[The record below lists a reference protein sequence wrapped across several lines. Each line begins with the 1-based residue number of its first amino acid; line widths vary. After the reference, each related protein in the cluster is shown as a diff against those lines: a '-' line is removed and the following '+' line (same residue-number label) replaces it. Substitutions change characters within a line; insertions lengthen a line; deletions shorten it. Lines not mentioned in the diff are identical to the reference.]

1 MTRVKSFAAPH
12 KGLRNSMAR
21 FSLCLGSIDVGN
33 PSQLSGLKDLG
44 HELFT
49 LLTHHAHTENEYTLK
64 LLEERVKGASEHDRN
79 DHERLERIQQT
90 LEDQLS
96 GLTGNES
103 SDAIHLFYLAFSQFQ
118 IQYLDHIFEEET
130 VTELLLQHHFTDEDL
145 IQHRI
150 SVLRSFEVPMLL
162 LWLKYMFP
170 AQRDEENLAMLSV
183 LKANAPKEVMDRV
196 MTTIQQELEP
206 DRFQR
211 LAVRLQ
217 DQLLVSR

>member
-1 MTRVKSFAAPH
+1 
-12 KGLRNSMAR
+12 MAR

-64 LLEERVKGASEHDRN
+64 QLEERARGASEHDRH
-79 DHERLERIQQT
+79 DHERLELIQQA

-103 SDAIHLFYLAFSQFQ
+103 SDAIHLFYLNVSWFQ
-118 IQYLDHIFEEET
+118 SQYLAHIFEEET
-130 VTELLLQHHFTDEDL
+130 VTELLLQHHFTDEEL

-150 SVLRSFEVPMLL
+150 SVMQSFEIPMLL
-162 LWLKYMFP
+162 LWLKYMIP
-170 AQRDEENLAMLSV
+170 AQRDEENLAMLSG
-183 LKANAPKEVMDRV
+183 LKAHAPKEVMDRV
-196 MTTIQQELEP
+196 MTTIQPELEA

-211 LAVRLQ
+211 LALRLQ
-217 DQLLVSR
+217 DQSSVSR

>member
-79 DHERLERIQQT
+79 DHQRLERIQQT

-103 SDAIHLFYLAFSQFQ
+103 PDDMHLFYLAFSQFQ
-118 IQYLDHIFEEET
+118 SQYLDHIFEEET
-130 VTELLLQHHFTDEDL
+130 VTELLLQHHFTDQEL
-145 IQHRI
+145 IQNRS
-150 SVLRSFEVPMLL
+150 SVMQSFEVPMLL
-162 LWLKYMFP
+162 LWLNYMIP
-170 AQRDEENLAMLSV
+170 AQPDEENLAMLSG

-196 MTTIQQELEP
+196 MTTIQQELGA

-217 DQLLVSR
+217 DQS